1 MNNEVNPYS
10 FKFFLI
16 ASFICIITFT
26 FTILNKYEHDPLQKI
41 INTIHDYFKNSDY
54 KNKIPINDITLPV
67 LLFFVGLLF
76 CAILFLFYSATSTN
90 YSNINSN
97 TIVYVLFYIIM
108 IYMLI
113 SFLIGLFDNKLHS
126 EMSKETESTIKNPP
140 SWARIILV
148 ILFCFLGVYTIFSN
162 SSQAINLQN
171 ISSIFNV
178 TPVFPNYDVQTNKIA
193 IKIATMLMMI
203 LCIAFLFGVF
213 KKEGIINIL
222 RNEFNNADSS
232 FKQLGT
238 YRYIILFSIIF
249 VCLFIILSV
258 IYLGNFVSSYS
269 AFDVSNTI
277 IIVLLVNVIIGCLIY
292 LKEETP
298 LIDNVLPSKS
308 KFHHFLIIVLELLA
322 FIAIVTNLSKNN
334 IQTNSNTNNA
344 SNINFSNGMSSIST
358 LFNDFAK
365 YRKIIIL
372 AIVLI
377 LMIGIYDFYKHNR
390 NYIVLQSEPESL
402 NNMTILTN
410 YMTLNSGSDSS
421 GSSYTGVT
429 STGLIPKYNYGL
441 SCMIYLNANK
451 LNGTK
456 NIISYGKNMQ
466 ILYDSNKN
474 QLLFVSKIDMDN
486 ITNASINKINQSL
499 DHTKIIHV
507 VNNVAL
513 QKWNKIRVN
522 YDTNIIDIFY
532 NDELVKTETNIVPYI
547 ENEDL
552 IIGDKNGSDGEIKEV
567 IYFG

>member
-10 FKFFLI
+10 FKFFLV
-16 ASFICIITFT
+16 ASLICIITFT
-26 FTILNKYEHDPLQKI
+26 FTILNKYEHDPLQKT
-41 INTIHDYFKNSDY
+41 INTIHNYFKNNDY
-54 KNKIPINDITLPV
+54 KNSIPINNVSLPI

-76 CAILFLFYSATSTN
+76 CTLLFLFYSATSTN
-90 YSNINSN
+90 YSSLNFN
-97 TIVYVLFYIIM
+97 TIGYVLFYIVM

-113 SFLIGLFDNKLHS
+113 SFLIGVFDNKLHS
-126 EMSKETESTIKNPP
+126 EISKETESTIKNPP
-140 SWARIILV
+140 SWARITLV
-148 ILFCFLGVYTIFSN
+148 ILFSFLGVYTIFSN
-162 SSQAINLQN
+162 SSQTINLQN

-178 TPVFPNYDVQTNKIA
+178 TPVFPNSDVQTNKFA

-203 LCIAFLFGVF
+203 LCIVFLFGVF
-213 KKEGIINIL
+213 KKEGIIDIL
-222 RNEFNNADSS
+222 KGEFNNADSS

-238 YRYIILFSIIF
+238 YRYVILFSIIF

-292 LKEETP
+292 LKEDTP

-308 KFHHFLIIVLELLA
+308 RIHNFLIIVLELLG
-322 FIAIVTNLSKNN
+322 FLAIVASLSKGN
-334 IQTNSNTNNA
+334 IQTNNNSNNINN
-344 SNINFSNGMSSIST
+344 NFSNTMNNISS
-358 LFNDFAK
+358 LFNDLAK
-365 YRKIIIL
+365 NRKIIIL
-372 AIVLI
+372 AIVFI
-377 LMIGIYDFYKHNR
+377 LVIGIYEFYKHNR

-402 NNMTILTN
+402 NNMTVLTN

-421 GSSYTGVT
+421 NSSYTGVT

-451 LNGTK
+451 VNGTK

-486 ITNASINKINQSL
+486 TTNTSINKINQSL